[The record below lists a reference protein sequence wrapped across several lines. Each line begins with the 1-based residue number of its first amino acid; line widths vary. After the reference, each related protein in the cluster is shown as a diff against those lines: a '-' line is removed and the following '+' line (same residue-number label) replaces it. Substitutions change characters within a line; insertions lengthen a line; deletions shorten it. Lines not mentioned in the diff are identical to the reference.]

1 MTYPSFIL
9 LTLITPQQTTQ
20 QSFTRAALK
29 HKLEHERTICR
40 QNIAHWRAGIIDM
53 DKESSEIADEIK
65 EKKTHLDERKAALLK
80 FDKQYALVSSMKS
93 VVSKNPID
101 LKRYYI
107 AQWRSR
113 VSNRLDVKQ
122 IIESLARSCRRRIY
136 SVAWRRLCSLVSS
149 KQEAEKKRRDVQ
161 ADGIGGLLLNVAKCS
176 VEENLSDA
184 SYLIGVVNDI
194 KEENQDDEQ
203 CGETPTTTN
212 QTHLLC
218 KEDKDLLIKGD
229 FLYNAQHY
237 ESSLQCYQQL
247 LPKMEAPEYFTESS
261 TTSTKDII
269 ALFAQINGK
278 IGHAYI
284 KLCSFELAIVYF
296 GRQLGLADE
305 EDLDV
310 PKTEALLGLG
320 MSYVEKYDYVYA
332 ETLLRRALDL
342 CLSRGDRV
350 NELLVYKQLQTC
362 CECLNRPQEASV
374 LADKIKSMD
383 TSSWER
389 DSEVDTTVVSRKAVD
404 NTLQELDNM
413 RLRLINV
420 IANQSKVVQL
430 EVASAHRA
438 HLQKTKSDKEEQLRD
453 ALEQLS
459 KSKQLATE
467 LSELFNQ
474 IEFER
479 HEAKHTKKNRFIS
492 SLLQGSNQNV
502 KTTELLIR
510 LDEELKVVKAKHEE
524 CLAEIPRIEM
534 LIHNTRDDI
543 HVLEEELVIEEGP
556 LMKRVIEGRKYRC
569 IALNAKKGDVDFV
582 VSSEGSNCYVHSLST
597 SKLQHVFIAGGGEGN
612 DSSGSASSTIT
623 VLYFY
628 GNHIYT
634 GTMNS
639 LLIGWDISSSKQ
651 VFVAKRH
658 DATITCI
665 HADDSKIVSGS
676 ADKFILVWSKDGELL
691 RRVGGHGH
699 GIHALQCGP
708 SFCVSASYS
717 TVYVWDIEKDMD
729 KIQEVSLLYM
739 YYFMVSSNISLLN
752 LLTYSY
758 TSHSLV
764 QVPRT
769 IGTSRG

>member
-1 MTYPSFIL
+1 
-9 LTLITPQQTTQ
+9 
-20 QSFTRAALK
+20 
-29 HKLEHERTICR
+29 
-40 QNIAHWRAGIIDM
+40 M
-53 DKESSEIADEIK
+53 DKESSEMTDEIQ
-65 EKKTHLDERKAALLK
+65 EKKSHLDERKAALLK

-136 SVAWRRLCSLVSS
+136 SVAWRQLCSLVTIR
-149 KQEAEKKRRDVQ
+149 QEAEMKRRDVQ

-184 SYLIGVVNDI
+184 SYLIGVVDDI
-194 KEENQDDEQ
+194 KEENQNDEQ
-203 CGETPTTTN
+203 CGETPTTTTH
-212 QTHLLC
+212 THLLC

-229 FLYNAQHY
+229 FLFIAKHY
-237 ESSLQCYQQL
+237 ESSLQCYQQVL
-247 LPKMEAPEYFTESS
+247 AKIESSNYFTESS
-261 TTSTKDII
+261 TTSTSTKSDII
-269 ALFAQINGK
+269 TLFAQINGK

-284 KLCSFELAIVYF
+284 KLCSFDIAIVYF

-305 EDLDV
+305 ENLDGAR
-310 PKTEALLGLG
+310 TQALLGLG

-350 NELLVYKQLQTC
+350 NKLLIYKQLQTC
-362 CECLNRPQEASV
+362 CECLNRLQEASA

-389 DSEVDTTVVSRKAVD
+389 DSSSEAGTIVSRKAVD
-404 NTLQELDNM
+404 HTLQELDNM

-430 EVASAHRA
+430 EVASAHRV
-438 HLQKTKSDKEEQLRD
+438 HLQKSKSDKEHQLRD

-459 KSKQLATE
+459 NSKRLS
-467 LSELFNQ
+467 SELFDLINQ
-474 IEFER
+474 IEYEI
-479 HEAKHTKKNRFIS
+479 HEATHTKKNRFIS
-492 SLLQGSNQNV
+492 SLLQGSKQNV

-510 LDEELKVVKAKHEE
+510 LDEELKVVRAKHEE

-534 LIHNTRDDI
+534 TIHNTRDDI

-556 LMKRVIEGRKYRC
+556 LMQRVIEGRKYRC
-569 IALNAKKGDVDFV
+569 IALNATKADVDFV
-582 VSSEGSNCYVHSLST
+582 VSSEDSNCYVHSLS
-597 SKLQHVFIAGGGEGN
+597 SGKLQYVFTCEEGN
-612 DSSGSASSTIT
+612 GSNGSASSSSIT
-623 VLYFY
+623 ALYFY

-639 LLIGWDISSSKQ
+639 VLIGWDVSSSKQ
-651 VFVAKRH
+651 MFVAKGH
-658 DATITCI
+658 EASITCI
-665 HADDSKIVSGS
+665 YADDSKIVSGS

-691 RRVGGHGH
+691 RRVGGHDH

-708 SFCVSASYS
+708 CFCISASYS
-717 TVYVWDIEKDMD
+717 TVYVWDIEKRETDN
-729 KIQEVSLLYM
+729 KIQEVSLLLACLVCLY
-739 YYFMVSSNISLLN
+739 SLSISHLVTQHTHILIHLL
-752 LLTYSY
+752 L
-758 TSHSLV
+758 
-764 QVPRT
+764 
-769 IGTSRG
+769 

>member
-1 MTYPSFIL
+1 MKY
-9 LTLITPQQTTQ
+9 
-20 QSFTRAALK
+20 
-29 HKLEHERTICR
+29 KLEQERTICR
-40 QNIAHWRAGIIDM
+40 QNIAHWRAGIIDL
-53 DKESSEIADEIK
+53 DKESSEIADEIQD
-65 EKKTHLDERKAALLK
+65 KKNRLDERKAALLK
-80 FDKQYALVSSMKS
+80 FDKQYALVSSMKN
-93 VVSKNPID
+93 VVSKRPID

-149 KQEAEKKRRDVQ
+149 RQEAEKKRRDIQ
-161 ADGIGGLLLNVAKCS
+161 ADSIGGLLLNVAKCS

-194 KEENQDDEQ
+194 KEENQNEQ
-203 CGETPTTTN
+203 RDGETSTTTSH
-212 QTHLLC
+212 THLLC

-229 FLYNAQHY
+229 FLFNAQHY
-237 ESSLQCYQQL
+237 ESSLQCYQQVL
-247 LPKMEAPEYFTESS
+247 SKMEASDYFTESS
-261 TTSTKDII
+261 TTSTKDTI
-269 ALFAQINGK
+269 ALFAQVNGK

-284 KLCSFELAIVYF
+284 KLCSFDLAIVYF

-305 EDLDV
+305 ENLDV

-342 CLSRGDRV
+342 CLSRDDRV
-350 NELLVYKQLQTC
+350 NELLVYKQLRIC

-374 LADKIKSMD
+374 LADKIQSMD

-389 DSEVDTTVVSRKAVD
+389 DSSSEAGTIISRKTVD
-404 NTLQELDNM
+404 HTLQELDNM

-420 IANQSKVVQL
+420 IANQSQVVQL
-430 EVASAHRA
+430 EVVASAHRI
-438 HLQKTKSDKEEQLRD
+438 HLQKTKSDKEQQLRD

-459 KSKQLATE
+459 NSKQLASE
-467 LSELFNQ
+467 LSELINQ
-474 IEFER
+474 IEYEIQ
-479 HEAKHTKKNRFIS
+479 EVKHTKKNRFIS
-492 SLLQGSNQNV
+492 SLLQGSKQNV

-510 LDEELKVVKAKHEE
+510 LDEELKVVRAKHEE
-524 CLAEIPRIEM
+524 CLADIPRIEM
-534 LIHNTRDDI
+534 MIHNTKDDI

-556 LMKRVIEGRKYRC
+556 LMKRIIEGRKYRC
-569 IALNAKKGDVDFV
+569 IALNAKKKDVDFV
-582 VSSEGSNCYVHSLST
+582 VSSEGSNCYVHSLS
-597 SKLQHVFIAGGGEGN
+597 SGKLQHVFTCEGGSDSN
-612 DSSGSASSTIT
+612 DSTSSTIT
-623 VLYFY
+623 SLYFY

-639 LLIGWDISSSKQ
+639 VLIGWDVSTANQI
-651 VFVAKRH
+651 FVAKGH
-658 DATITCI
+658 EAAITCI
-665 HADDSKIVSGS
+665 YADDSKIQSGS

-691 RRVGGHGH
+691 RRVGGHDH
-699 GIHALQCGP
+699 GIHALQYGP

-717 TVYVWDIEKDMD
+717 IVYVWDIEKRETDN
-729 KIQEVSLLYM
+729 KIQEVSSL
-739 YYFMVSSNISLLN
+739 YFMCFDAYSSPNTLITQHFN
-752 LLTYSY
+752 
-758 TSHSLV
+758 TSHSV

-769 IGTSRG
+769 IGTARGQYHDSSIW

>member
-1 MTYPSFIL
+1 
-9 LTLITPQQTTQ
+9 
-20 QSFTRAALK
+20 
-29 HKLEHERTICR
+29 
-40 QNIAHWRAGIIDM
+40 M
-53 DKESSEIADEIK
+53 DKESSEMADEIL
-65 EKKTHLDERKAALLK
+65 EKKSRLDERKAALLK

-136 SVAWRRLCSLVSS
+136 SVAWRQLCSLVSS
-149 KQEAEKKRRDVQ
+149 RQEAEKKRRDVQ

-184 SYLIGVVNDI
+184 SYLIGLVNDI
-194 KEENQDDEQ
+194 KEEHQDDEQ
-203 CGETPTTTN
+203 CGETPIITSH
-212 QTHLLC
+212 THLLC

-229 FLYNAQHY
+229 FLFNAQHY
-237 ESSLQCYQQL
+237 ESSLQCYQQVL
-247 LPKMEAPEYFTESS
+247 SKIESPGYFTDTSS
-261 TTSTKDII
+261 SSTKDII
-269 ALFAQINGK
+269 ALFAQVNGK
-278 IGHAYI
+278 IGLAYI
-284 KLCSFELAIVYF
+284 KLCSFDLAIVYF

-310 PKTEALLGLG
+310 PRTEALLGLG
-320 MSYVEKYDYVYA
+320 MSYVGKYDYVYA
-332 ETLLRRALDL
+332 EMLLRRALDL
-342 CLSRGDRV
+342 CLSRGDRM

-374 LADKIKSMD
+374 LADKIQSMD

-389 DSEVDTTVVSRKAVD
+389 DSEVDTTIVSRKTVD
-404 NTLQELDNM
+404 HTLQELDNM

-420 IANQSKVVQL
+420 IANQSQVVQL
-430 EVASAHRA
+430 EVASAHRV
-438 HLQKTKSDKEEQLRD
+438 HLQKTKSNKKQQLRD

-459 KSKQLATE
+459 NSKQLSSE
-467 LSELFNQ
+467 LSELINQ
-474 IEFER
+474 IEYEIR
-479 HEAKHTKKNRFIS
+479 EATHTKKNRFIS

-510 LDEELKVVKAKHEE
+510 LDEELKVVRAKHEE

-556 LMKRVIEGRKYRC
+556 LMQRVIEGRKFRC
-569 IALNAKKGDVDFV
+569 IALNATKADNDFV
-582 VSSEGSNCYVHSLST
+582 VSSEDSNCYVHSIST
-597 SKLQHVFIAGGGEGN
+597 GGKLDNVFIVAGEEENDNNGN
-612 DSSGSASSTIT
+612 TSSTIT
-623 VLYFY
+623 SLYFY

-639 LLIGWDISSSKQ
+639 VLIGWDVSSSKQ
-651 VFVAKRH
+651 MFVAKGH
-658 DATITCI
+658 EAAITCI
-665 HADDSKIVSGS
+665 YADDSKVVSGS

-691 RRVGGHGH
+691 QRVGGHDH

-717 TVYVWDIEKDMD
+717 TIYVWDIEKRETDN
-729 KIQEVSLLYM
+729 KIQEVSYLYLLCVYL
-739 YYFMVSSNISLLN
+739 FK
-752 LLTYSY
+752 
-758 TSHSLV
+758 
-764 QVPRT
+764 
-769 IGTSRG
+769 

>member
-1 MTYPSFIL
+1 MKY
-9 LTLITPQQTTQ
+9 
-20 QSFTRAALK
+20 
-29 HKLEHERTICR
+29 KLEQERTICR
-40 QNIAHWRAGIIDM
+40 QNIAHWRAGIIDL
-53 DKESSEIADEIK
+53 DKESSEIADEIQD
-65 EKKTHLDERKAALLK
+65 KKNRLDERKAALLK
-80 FDKQYALVSSMKS
+80 FDKQYALVSSMKN
-93 VVSKNPID
+93 VVSKRPID

-149 KQEAEKKRRDVQ
+149 RQEAEKKRRDIQ
-161 ADGIGGLLLNVAKCS
+161 ADSIGGLLLNVAKCS

-194 KEENQDDEQ
+194 KEENQNEQ
-203 CGETPTTTN
+203 RDGETSTTTSH
-212 QTHLLC
+212 THLLC

-229 FLYNAQHY
+229 FLFNAQHY
-237 ESSLQCYQQL
+237 ESSLQCYQQVL
-247 LPKMEAPEYFTESS
+247 SKMEASDYFTESS
-261 TTSTKDII
+261 TTSTKDTI
-269 ALFAQINGK
+269 ALFAQVNGK

-284 KLCSFELAIVYF
+284 KLCSFDLAIVYF

-305 EDLDV
+305 ENLDV

-342 CLSRGDRV
+342 CLSRDDRV
-350 NELLVYKQLQTC
+350 NELLVYKQLRIC

-374 LADKIKSMD
+374 LADKIQSMD

-389 DSEVDTTVVSRKAVD
+389 DSSSEAGTIISRKTVD
-404 NTLQELDNM
+404 HTLQELDNM

-420 IANQSKVVQL
+420 IANQSQVVQL
-430 EVASAHRA
+430 EVVASAHRI
-438 HLQKTKSDKEEQLRD
+438 HLQKTKSDKEQQLRD

-459 KSKQLATE
+459 NSKQLASE
-467 LSELFNQ
+467 LSELINQ
-474 IEFER
+474 IEYEIQ
-479 HEAKHTKKNRFIS
+479 EVKHTKKNRFIS
-492 SLLQGSNQNV
+492 SLLQGSKQNV

-510 LDEELKVVKAKHEE
+510 LDEELKVVRAKHEE
-524 CLAEIPRIEM
+524 CLADIPRIEM
-534 LIHNTRDDI
+534 MIHNTKDDI

-556 LMKRVIEGRKYRC
+556 LMKRIIEGRKYRC
-569 IALNAKKGDVDFV
+569 IALNAKKKDVDFV
-582 VSSEGSNCYVHSLST
+582 VSSEGSNCYVHSLS
-597 SKLQHVFIAGGGEGN
+597 SGKLQHVFTCEGGSDSN
-612 DSSGSASSTIT
+612 DSTSSTIT
-623 VLYFY
+623 SLYFY

-639 LLIGWDISSSKQ
+639 VLIGWDVSTANQI
-651 VFVAKRH
+651 FVAKGH
-658 DATITCI
+658 EAAITCI
-665 HADDSKIVSGS
+665 YADDSKILSGS

-691 RRVGGHGH
+691 RRVGGHDH
-699 GIHALQCGP
+699 GIHALQYGP

-717 TVYVWDIEKDMD
+717 IVYVWDIEKRETDN
-729 KIQEVSLLYM
+729 KIQEVSSL
-739 YYFMVSSNISLLN
+739 YFMCFDAYSSPNTLITQHFN
-752 LLTYSY
+752 
-758 TSHSLV
+758 TSHSV

-769 IGTSRG
+769 IGTARGQYHDSSIW